1 MNLLI
6 IWISLII
13 IIGFSK
19 YNNFELIFTSLIMLY
34 ITYAYNIKIPT
45 LLSLNYIILIGILP
59 SSIIFYILYKCNE
72 FL

>member
-6 IWISLII
+6 IWISLIV

>member
-6 IWISLII
+6 IWISLIV

-45 LLSLNYIILIGILP
+45 LLSLNYIILIGIVP